1 MIGSGAYGQ
10 VILAYGYL
18 FQRKIFD
25 QFIKMNHQRSTD
37 KRIITDSHIPHFF
50 NQFLRAFKFI
60 HLAKVFVA
68 DIDEAVFDFLDR
80 LLLMDPYK
88 CITIEDVL
96 HSFFFKV
103 QLVHQQFHDKAV
115 IINEQ
120 ASMSVTKNMKKMDY
134 Y

>member
-60 HLAKVFVA
+60 HLAKVLYQYLKPSNIFV
-68 DIDEAVFDFLDR
+68 DLDDHVFCIRWYRASELMLCNGTYTSAMDMWSVDCILGELIFGQPLFPGRHYLD
-80 LLLMDPYK
+80 
-88 CITIEDVL
+88 
-96 HSFFFKV
+96 
-103 QLVHQQFHDKAV
+103 
-115 IINEQ
+115 
-120 ASMSVTKNMKKMDY
+120 
-134 Y
+134 